1 MKRPHSRPNSA
12 GLPRAPKSE
21 SAKPQK
27 PKRNTAQIKS
37 AKFKSSNIK
46 VTKIKPPSNPK
57 RIVRSKVE
65 TNRALKTARSI
76 QKREIRRFTG
86 YSRAR
91 RAVVV
96 TVVSAFSALLLL
108 VLASIFTPM
117 LAVET
122 IDVSGTNRLSQKSV
136 INALQN
142 QIGKPLPAV
151 SGSDI
156 KAALKPF
163 ALIESFTIVSLPPHT
178 LQIKIIERQPIGVV
192 NVNGTDYLYD
202 PAGVKVGFAS
212 GQEKLPVIDISG
224 DPSKSKLFQAAIEV
238 LMALPA
244 DLLTNVSVIHAQSKD
259 DVTLTLRGYAGQRI
273 IWGDQ
278 SESILKSRVLAA
290 LIANQKSTDR
300 VTYDVSAPNS
310 PVVKYGNF

>member
-12 GLPRAPKSE
+12 GLPRAPKSAN
-21 SAKPQK
+21 AKPQK
-27 PKRNTAQIKS
+27 PKRKIAQIKS
-37 AKFKSSNIK
+37 SKPKSSKISLA
-46 VTKIKPPSNPK
+46 KIKDSSKPK
-57 RIVRSKVE
+57 RIARAKGES
-65 TNRALKTARSI
+65 NRALRAAKSI

-91 RAVVV
+91 RALVVSV
-96 TVVSAFSALLLL
+96 ASAFSALLLL
-108 VLASIFTPM
+108 VLATVFTPM

-122 IDVSGTNRLSQKSV
+122 IEVSGTNRLSQKSV
-136 INALQN
+136 VNALQN

-156 KAALKPF
+156 KTALKPF

-178 LQIKIIERQPIGVV
+178 LQIKIVERQPIGVV
-192 NVNGTDYLYD
+192 NVSGTNFLYD

-224 DPSKSKLFQAAIEV
+224 DPAKSKTFQAAIDV

-244 DLLTNVSVIHAQSKD
+244 DLLSNVSVIHAQSKD

-278 SESILKSRVLAA
+278 SNSILKSRVLAA